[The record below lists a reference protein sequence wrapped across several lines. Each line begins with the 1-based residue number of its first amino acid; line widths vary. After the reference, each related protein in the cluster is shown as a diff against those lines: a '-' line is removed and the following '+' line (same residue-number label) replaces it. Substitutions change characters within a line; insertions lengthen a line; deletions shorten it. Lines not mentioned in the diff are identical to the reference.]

1 MKHPIFILLLILP
14 ALALTAAGDFPMA
27 RRLINTQGCKACHKL
42 EGFGGDF
49 APPLDGVGD
58 TLSEAQLEQLLETGK
73 ADPYMPNHRHLT
85 QEERTSLVQFL
96 KSLKGQKKTRPARQ
110 APASSRR
117 RRS

>member
-49 APPLDGVGD
+49 ARPLDGVGD
-58 TLSEAQLEQLLETGK
+58 TLSETQLEQKLKTGNT
-73 ADPYMPNHRHLT
+73 APYMPGHQHLT
-85 QEERTSLVQFL
+85 QEERTSLAQFL
-96 KSLKGQKKTRPARQ
+96 KSLRGQEKKRPAQR
-110 APASSRR
+110 PASSSRK
-117 RRS
+117 RS

>member
-14 ALALTAAGDFPMA
+14 ALTLTAAGNSPMA

-49 APPLDGVGD
+49 APPLDGVGS
-58 TLSEAQLEQLLETGK
+58 TLSETQLEQVLETGK
-73 ADPYMPNHRHLT
+73 TAPYMPNHRHLT

-96 KSLKGQKKTRPARQ
+96 KSLNGQKKTRPAQR
-110 APASSRR
+110 PASSKR